1 MEKKKRAPSI
11 VRTDSLDLD
20 PKTRYQQ
27 LNFKYE
33 LTREDYQ
40 DLDNQYKTDA
50 ITHKVVSK
58 PAEDA
63 TRNGFRIV
71 IPSDAN
77 LQQAMQKK
85 LDSLNLQSVL
95 AQQIVFQR
103 SNGDGYLTIGVKEL
117 NPTSTDT
124 PIDPQNLLDVV
135 FVHAFGQAHIK
146 AYQTNDDPTSV
157 DYGKEQAIVVQP
169 TTNGYTVSKNGDQIE
184 DPKPVGTVV
193 IDQSRY
199 CHISLDKFE
208 DDLHGTSVIQRCK
221 NQIKN
226 MSIATET
233 VGKMLRE
240 FTFKIVK
247 SDSLMGESSVKFRQD
262 KEEMSQSLNT
272 EATAFINSEDDI
284 VKLSTPTNG
293 INTLLDF
300 AWQDLAAASN
310 IPKSV
315 LTGEQA
321 GTLAGASQDVA
332 NYYDSVKATQ
342 EQELK
347 PEIEKIVKL
356 LFWAQDVGN
365 GSVDPDTIDWHIEF
379 NPLWTPDDKTM
390 AQTNL
395 INTQA
400 AVARVSAGMQ
410 APDEAMASLNGMSN
424 NQIQPAQNMAVD
436 SADAEKEFESQFT
449 QEQVEQYKKDLEM
462 AHNGKA

>member
-1 MEKKKRAPSI
+1 MEKKKRVPSI

-63 TRNGFRIV
+63 TRNGFRLV
-71 IPSDAN
+71 ISGN
-77 LQQAMQKK
+77 EKLQQQMQKK

-124 PIDPQNLLDVV
+124 PIDPENLLDVA
-135 FVHAFGQAHIK
+135 FVHSFGQAHIK
-146 AYQTNDDPTSV
+146 AYQTNDDPTSI

-169 TTNGYTVSKNGDQIE
+169 TTNGYTVNKNGDQIA
-184 DPKPVGTVV
+184 DPKPVETVV

-332 NYYDSVKATQ
+332 NYYDTVKAMQ

-347 PEIEKIVKL
+347 PEIEKIAKL
-356 LFWAQDVGN
+356 LFWAQDVGD
-365 GSVDPDTIDWHIEF
+365 GSVDPNTIDWHIEF

-400 AVARVSAGMQ
+400 AVARVGAGMQ
-410 APDEAMASLNGMSN
+410 APDEAMASLNGQAN
-424 NQIQPAQNMAVD
+424 NQIQSSQNMAQD
-436 SADAEKEFESQFT
+436 SAEDEFESQFT
-449 QEQVEQYKKDLEM
+449 PEQVEQYKKDLEM

>member
-1 MEKKKRAPSI
+1 
-11 VRTDSLDLD
+11 
-20 PKTRYQQ
+20 
-27 LNFKYE
+27 
-33 LTREDYQ
+33 
-40 DLDNQYKTDA
+40 
-50 ITHKVVSK
+50 
-58 PAEDA
+58 
-63 TRNGFRIV
+63 
-71 IPSDAN
+71 
-77 LQQAMQKK
+77 
-85 LDSLNLQSVL
+85 
-95 AQQIVFQR
+95 
-103 SNGDGYLTIGVKEL
+103 
-117 NPTSTDT
+117 
-124 PIDPQNLLDVV
+124 
-135 FVHAFGQAHIK
+135 
-146 AYQTNDDPTSV
+146 
-157 DYGKEQAIVVQP
+157 
-169 TTNGYTVSKNGDQIE
+169 
-184 DPKPVGTVV
+184 
-193 IDQSRY
+193 
-199 CHISLDKFE
+199 
-208 DDLHGTSVIQRCK
+208 
-221 NQIKN
+221 

-247 SDSLMGESSVKFRQD
+247 SDSLMGESPVKFRQD

-321 GTLAGASQDVA
+321 GTLAGASQDIA
-332 NYYDSVKATQ
+332 NYYDTVKAMQ

-365 GSVDPDTIDWHIEF
+365 GSVDPDSIDWHIEF

-400 AVARVSAGMQ
+400 AVARVGAGMQ

-449 QEQVEQYKKDLEM
+449 PEQVEQYKKDLEM

>member
-1 MEKKKRAPSI
+1 MAKKKRVPSV
-11 VRTDSLDLD
+11 VRTDSLDLN

-27 LNFKYE
+27 LGFRYE

-63 TRNGFRIV
+63 TRNGFRLV
-71 IPSDAN
+71 ISGN
-77 LQQAMQKK
+77 EKLQQQMQKK

-124 PIDPQNLLDVV
+124 PIDPENLLDVA
-135 FVHAFGQAHIK
+135 FVHSFGQAHIK
-146 AYQTNDDPTSV
+146 AYQTNDDPTSI

-169 TTNGYTVSKNGDQIE
+169 TTNGYTVNKNGDQIA
-184 DPKPVGTVV
+184 DPKPVETVV

-300 AWQDLAAASN
+300 AWQDLAATSN

-321 GTLAGASQDVA
+321 GTLAGASQDVV
-332 NYYDSVKATQ
+332 NYYDTVKAMQ

-356 LFWAQDVGN
+356 LFWAQDVGD
-365 GSVDPDTIDWHIEF
+365 GSVDPDSIDWHIEF

-400 AVARVSAGMQ
+400 AVARVGAGMQ

-449 QEQVEQYKKDLEM
+449 PEQVEQYKKDLEM

>member
-63 TRNGFRIV
+63 TRNGFRLV
-71 IPSDAN
+71 ISGN
-77 LQQAMQKK
+77 EKLQQQMQKK

-124 PIDPQNLLDVV
+124 PIDPENLLDVA
-135 FVHAFGQAHIK
+135 FVHSFGQAHIK
-146 AYQTNDDPTSV
+146 AYQTNDDPTSI

-169 TTNGYTVSKNGDQIE
+169 TTNGYTVNKNGDQIQ
-184 DPKPVGTVV
+184 DPKPVETVV

-332 NYYDSVKATQ
+332 NYYDTVKAMQ

-356 LFWAQDVGN
+356 LFWAQDVGD

-400 AVARVSAGMQ
+400 AVARVGAGMQ

-424 NQIQPAQNMAVD
+424 NQIQPTQNMAID

-449 QEQVEQYKKDLEM
+449 PEQVEQYKKDLEM

>member
-1 MEKKKRAPSI
+1 MAKKKRAPSV
-11 VRTDSLDLD
+11 VRNDSLDLD

-27 LNFKYE
+27 LGFKYE

-71 IPSDAN
+71 ISRN
-77 LQQAMQKK
+77 EKLQQQMQQK

-117 NPTSTDT
+117 SATSTNT
-124 PIDPQNLLDVV
+124 PIDPENVLDVA

-146 AYQTNDDPTSV
+146 AYQTNDDPTSI
-157 DYGKEQAIVVQP
+157 DYGKEQAIVVVP
-169 TTNGYTVSKNGDQIE
+169 TTNGSMINKQGEPVLNEKPI
-184 DPKPVGTVV
+184 DPVV

-247 SDSLMGESSVKFRQD
+247 SDNLMGESAVKFRKD

-321 GTLAGASQDVA
+321 GTLAGASQDVV
-332 NYYDSVKATQ
+332 NYYDTVKAIQ
-342 EQELK
+342 DQQLK
-347 PEIEKIVKL
+347 PEIKKIVRL
-356 LFWAQDVGN
+356 LFWSQDVGD
-365 GSVDPDTIDWHIEF
+365 GSIDPDTIDWHIEF

-400 AVARVSAGMQ
+400 AVARVGAGMQ

-424 NQIQPAQNMAVD
+424 NQIQSAQNMATD
-436 SADAEKEFESQFT
+436 SADEEAEFESQFT
-449 QEQVEQYKKDLEM
+449 PEQVEQYKKDLEA

>member
-1 MEKKKRAPSI
+1 MEKKKRAPSV

-27 LNFKYE
+27 LGFKYE

-40 DLDNQYKTDA
+40 DLDNQTKTDA
-50 ITHKVVSK
+50 ITHKIVYK

-63 TRNGFRIV
+63 TRNGFRLV

-85 LDSLNLQSVL
+85 IDSLKLQSGL
-95 AQQIVFQR
+95 TQQEAFKR
-103 SNGDGYLTIGVKEL
+103 SNGDGYLTIGIKEL
-117 NPTSTDT
+117 SPTSTDT
-124 PIDPQNLLDVV
+124 PIDPKNILDVA
-135 FVHAFGQAHIK
+135 FVHAFGQSHIK
-146 AYQTNDDPTSV
+146 AYQTNDDPTSI
-157 DYGKEQAIVVQP
+157 DYGREQAIVVVP
-169 TTNGYTVSKNGDQIE
+169 TTNGYTINEHGEAIE
-184 DPKPVGTVV
+184 DPKPVETVV
-193 IDQSRY
+193 IDESRY
-199 CHISLDKFE
+199 CHIALDKFE
-208 DDLHGTSVIQRCK
+208 DDVHGTSIIQRCQ

-247 SDSLMGESSVKFRQD
+247 SDNLMGESAEKFRRD

-272 EATAFINSEDDI
+272 EATAFINSDDDI

-300 AWQDLAAASN
+300 AWQDLAAACS

-321 GTLAGASQDVA
+321 GTLAGASQDVV
-332 NYYDSVKATQ
+332 NYYDTVKAMQ

-347 PEIEKIVKL
+347 PEIEKIVRL
-356 LFWAQDVGN
+356 LFWAQDVGD

-400 AVARVSAGMQ
+400 AVARVGAGMQ

-424 NQIQPAQNMAVD
+424 NQIQSSQNLETD
-436 SADAEKEFESQFT
+436 SADAEAEFESQFT
-449 QEQVEQYKKDLEM
+449 PEQVEQYKKDLEA

>member
-1 MEKKKRAPSI
+1 MAKKKRVPSV
-11 VRTDSLDLD
+11 VRTDSLDLN

-27 LNFKYE
+27 LGFRYE

-71 IPSDAN
+71 ISHN
-77 LQQAMQKK
+77 EKLQQQMQHK

-124 PIDPQNLLDVV
+124 PIDPQNLLDVA
-135 FVHAFGQAHIK
+135 FVHSFGQAHIK

-169 TTNGYTVSKNGDQIE
+169 TTNGYTVNKNGDQIE
-184 DPKPVGTVV
+184 DPKPVETVV

-247 SDSLMGESSVKFRQD
+247 SDTLMGESPVKFRQD

-332 NYYDSVKATQ
+332 NYYDTVKAMQ

-356 LFWAQDVGN
+356 LFWAQDVGG
-365 GSVDPDTIDWHIEF
+365 GSVDPDSIDWHIEF

-395 INTQA
+395 LNTQA
-400 AVARVSAGMQ
+400 AVARVGAGMQ
-410 APDEAMASLNGMSN
+410 APDEAMASLNGQAN
-424 NQIQPAQNMAVD
+424 NQIQSSQSLETD
-436 SADAEKEFESQFT
+436 STDAEKEFESQFT
-449 QEQVEQYKKDLEM
+449 PEQVEQYKKDLEM

>member
-1 MEKKKRAPSI
+1 MAKKKRAPSV

-27 LNFKYE
+27 LGFKYE

-40 DLDNQYKTDA
+40 DLDNQTKTDA
-50 ITHKVVSK
+50 ITHKIVYK

-71 IPSDAN
+71 IPSDAK

-85 LDSLNLQSVL
+85 LNDLKLQTSLK
-95 AQQIVFQR
+95 QQEVFQR

-184 DPKPVGTVV
+184 DPKPVETVV

-208 DDLHGTSVIQRCK
+208 DDIHGTSIIQRCH

-247 SDSLMGESSVKFRQD
+247 SDHLMGENATKFRRD

-332 NYYDSVKATQ
+332 NYYDTVKATQ

-356 LFWAQDVGN
+356 LFWAQDVGG
-365 GSVDPDTIDWHIEF
+365 GSVDPDSIDWHIEF

-400 AVARVSAGMQ
+400 AVARVGAGMQ

-449 QEQVEQYKKDLEM
+449 PEQVEQYKKDLEM

>member
-1 MEKKKRAPSI
+1 MTESKQVPTL
-11 VRTDSLDLD
+11 VNDSLDLN
-20 PKTRYQQ
+20 PRKNYQQ
-27 LNFKYE
+27 VDFQYE

-40 DLDNQYKTDA
+40 ELDNQTKTDA
-50 ITHKVVSK
+50 ITHKIVYK

-85 LDSLNLQSVL
+85 LNDLKLQTGL
-95 AQQIVFQR
+95 KQQEVFQR
-103 SNGDGYLTIGVKEL
+103 GDGDGYLTIGVKEL

-169 TTNGYTVSKNGDQIE
+169 TTNGYTVNKNGDQIE
-184 DPKPVGTVV
+184 DPKPVETVV

-199 CHISLDKFE
+199 CHISLDRFE
-208 DDLHGTSVIQRCK
+208 DDLHGTSIIQRCK

-226 MSIATET
+226 MGIATET
-233 VGKMLRE
+233 VGKILRE

-247 SDSLMGESSVKFRQD
+247 SDTLMNQDDIKFRKV

-321 GTLAGASQDVA
+321 GTLAGASQDIA
-332 NYYDSVKATQ
+332 NYYDTVKAMQ

-356 LFWAQDVGN
+356 LFWAQDVGD

-395 INTQA
+395 LNTQA
-400 AVARVSAGMQ
+400 AVARVGAGMQ

-424 NQIQPAQNMAVD
+424 NQIQPAQNMATD
-436 SADAEKEFESQFT
+436 SADEEAEFESQFT
-449 QEQVEQYKKDLEM
+449 PEQVEQYKKDLEA

>member
-63 TRNGFRIV
+63 TRNGFRLV
-71 IPSDAN
+71 ISGN
-77 LQQAMQKK
+77 EKLQQQMQRK

-117 NPTSTDT
+117 SATSTDT
-124 PIDPQNLLDVV
+124 PIDPENVLDVA

-169 TTNGYTVSKNGDQIE
+169 TTNGYTVNKSGDQIA
-184 DPKPVGTVV
+184 DPKPVETVV

-332 NYYDSVKATQ
+332 NYYDTVKATQ

-356 LFWAQDVGN
+356 LFWAQDVGG

-400 AVARVSAGMQ
+400 AVARVGAGMQ
-410 APDEAMASLNGMSN
+410 APDEAMASLNGQAN

-436 SADAEKEFESQFT
+436 SAGAEKEFESQFT
-449 QEQVEQYKKDLEM
+449 PEQVEQYKKDLEM
-462 AHNGKA
+462 AQNGKA

>member
-1 MEKKKRAPSI
+1 MAKKKRAPSV

-63 TRNGFRIV
+63 TRNGFRLV
-71 IPSDAN
+71 ISGN
-77 LQQAMQKK
+77 EKLQQQMQKK

-117 NPTSTDT
+117 SATSTDT
-124 PIDPQNLLDVV
+124 PIDPENLLDVA

-146 AYQTNDDPTSV
+146 AYQTNDDPTSI

-169 TTNGYTVSKNGDQIE
+169 TTNGYTVNKNGDQIA
-184 DPKPVGTVV
+184 DPKPVETVV

-247 SDSLMGESSVKFRQD
+247 SDQLMGEGDEKFRRD

-300 AWQDLAAASN
+300 AWQDLATASN

-332 NYYDSVKATQ
+332 NYYDTIKATQ

-400 AVARVSAGMQ
+400 AVARVGAGMQ
-410 APDEAMASLNGMSN
+410 GPDEAMASLNGMSN

-449 QEQVEQYKKDLEM
+449 PEQVEQYKKDLEM

>member
-63 TRNGFRIV
+63 TRNGFRLV
-71 IPSDAN
+71 ISGN
-77 LQQAMQKK
+77 EKLQQQMQKK

-124 PIDPQNLLDVV
+124 PIDPENLLDVA
-135 FVHAFGQAHIK
+135 FVHSFGQAHIK
-146 AYQTNDDPTSV
+146 AYQTNDDPTSI

-169 TTNGYTVSKNGDQIE
+169 TTNGYTVNKNGDQIA
-184 DPKPVGTVV
+184 DPKPVETVV

-247 SDSLMGESSVKFRQD
+247 SDNLMGESAAKFRRD

-321 GTLAGASQDVA
+321 GTLAGASQDVV
-332 NYYDSVKATQ
+332 NYYDTVKAMQ

-356 LFWAQDVGN
+356 LFWAQDVGD
-365 GSVDPDTIDWHIEF
+365 GFVDPDSIDWHIEF

-400 AVARVSAGMQ
+400 AVARVGAGMQ

-424 NQIQPAQNMAVD
+424 NQIQPAQNMATD
-436 SADAEKEFESQFT
+436 SADEEAEFESQFT
-449 QEQVEQYKKDLEM
+449 TEQVEQYKKDLEM

>member
-1 MEKKKRAPSI
+1 M
-11 VRTDSLDLD
+11 
-20 PKTRYQQ
+20 
-27 LNFKYE
+27 
-33 LTREDYQ
+33 TREDYQ
-40 DLDNQYKTDA
+40 ELDNQTKTDA
-50 ITHKVVSK
+50 ITHKIVYK

-63 TRNGFRIV
+63 TRNGWRLV
-71 IPSDAN
+71 IEGN
-77 LQQAMQKK
+77 TKLQQTMQAK
-85 LDSLNLQSVL
+85 LDSLKLQSVFT
-95 AQQIVFQR
+95 QQEAFKR
-103 SNGDGYLTIGVKEL
+103 SNGDGYLTIGIKEL

-124 PIDPQNLLDVV
+124 PINLENVLDVA

-146 AYQTNDDPTSV
+146 AYRTNDDPTSV

-169 TTNGYTVSKNGDQIE
+169 TQNGYTINKNGDQIE
-184 DPKPVGTVV
+184 NLKPIKPVV

-199 CHISLDKFE
+199 CRISLDRFE
-208 DDLHGTSVIQRCK
+208 DDLHGTSIIQRCK

-226 MSIATET
+226 MGIATET

-247 SDSLMGESSVKFRQD
+247 SDALMNQDDIKFRKA

-284 VKLSTPTNG
+284 VKLSTPANG

-321 GTLAGASQDVA
+321 GTLAGASQDIA
-332 NYYDSVKATQ
+332 NYYDTVKAMQ

-356 LFWAQDVGN
+356 LFWAQDVGD
-365 GSVDPDTIDWHIEF
+365 GSVDPDSIDWHIEF

-400 AVARVSAGMQ
+400 AVARVGAGMQ

-424 NQIQPAQNMAVD
+424 NQIQSSQNLETD
-436 SADAEKEFESQFT
+436 SADAEKEFESRFT
-449 QEQVEQYKKDLEM
+449 PEQVEQYKKDLEK

>member
-1 MEKKKRAPSI
+1 MTESKQVPTL
-11 VRTDSLDLD
+11 VNDSLDLN
-20 PKTRYQQ
+20 PRKNYQQ
-27 LNFKYE
+27 VDFQYE

-71 IPSDAN
+71 ISHN
-77 LQQAMQKK
+77 EKLQQQMQHK

-103 SNGDGYLTIGVKEL
+103 SDGDGYLTIGVKEL

-124 PIDPQNLLDVV
+124 PINLENVLDVV

-146 AYQTNDDPTSV
+146 AYRTNDDPTSV

-169 TTNGYTVSKNGDQIE
+169 TQNGYTINKNGDQIE

-199 CHISLDKFE
+199 CHISLDRFE
-208 DDLHGTSVIQRCK
+208 DDLHGTSIIQRCK

-226 MSIATET
+226 MGIATET

-247 SDSLMGESSVKFRQD
+247 SDTLMNQDDIKFGKA

-321 GTLAGASQDVA
+321 GTLAGASQDIA
-332 NYYDSVKATQ
+332 NYYDTVKAMQ

-356 LFWAQDVGN
+356 LFWAQDVGD

-379 NPLWTPDDKTM
+379 NRLWTPDDKTM

-400 AVARVSAGMQ
+400 AVARVGAGMQ

-424 NQIQPAQNMAVD
+424 NQIQPAQNMATD
-436 SADAEKEFESQFT
+436 SADEEAEFESQFT
-449 QEQVEQYKKDLEM
+449 PEQVEQYKKDLEA

>member
-1 MEKKKRAPSI
+1 MAKKKRAPSV
-11 VRTDSLDLD
+11 VRNDSLDLD
-20 PKTRYQQ
+20 PKAKYQQ
-27 LNFKYE
+27 LGFKYE

-63 TRNGFRIV
+63 TRNGFRLV
-71 IPSDAN
+71 ISRN
-77 LQQAMQKK
+77 EKLQQQMQQK
-85 LDSLNLQSVL
+85 LDSLHLQSVL

-117 NPTSTDT
+117 SATSTDT
-124 PIDPQNLLDVV
+124 PIDPENLVDVA
-135 FVHAFGQAHIK
+135 FVHAFGQSHIK
-146 AYQTNDDPTSV
+146 AYQTNDDPTSI
-157 DYGKEQAIVVQP
+157 DYGKEQAIVVVP
-169 TTNGYTVSKNGDQIE
+169 TTNGSTINKQGEPVLNEKQI
-184 DPKPVGTVV
+184 DPVV

-226 MSIATET
+226 MGIATET

-247 SDSLMGESSVKFRQD
+247 SDNLMSEDPTKFRRD

-332 NYYDSVKATQ
+332 NYYDTVKAIQ
-342 EQELK
+342 DQQLK

-356 LFWAQDVGN
+356 LFWAQDVGD

-379 NPLWTPDDKTM
+379 NRLWTPDDKTM

-400 AVARVSAGMQ
+400 AAARVGAGMQ

-424 NQIQPAQNMAVD
+424 NQIQPAQNMSQD
-436 SADAEKEFESQFT
+436 SAEDEFESQFT
-449 QEQVEQYKKDLEM
+449 PEQD
-462 AHNGKA
+462 GT

>member
-1 MEKKKRAPSI
+1 MTESKQVPTL
-11 VRTDSLDLD
+11 VNDSLDLN
-20 PKTRYQQ
+20 PRKNYQQ
-27 LNFKYE
+27 VDFQYE

-40 DLDNQYKTDA
+40 ELDNQTKTDA
-50 ITHKVVSK
+50 ITHKIVYK

-63 TRNGFRIV
+63 TRNGWRLV
-71 IPSDAN
+71 IEGN
-77 LQQAMQKK
+77 TKLQQAMQAK
-85 LDSLNLQSVL
+85 LDSLKLQSVFT
-95 AQQIVFQR
+95 QQEAFKR
-103 SNGDGYLTIGVKEL
+103 SNGDGYLTIGIKEL

-124 PIDPQNLLDVV
+124 PINPENVLDVV

-146 AYQTNDDPTSV
+146 AYRTNDDPTSV

-169 TTNGYTVSKNGDQIE
+169 TQNGYTINKNGDQIE
-184 DPKPVGTVV
+184 NPKPIKPVV

-199 CHISLDKFE
+199 CRISLDRFE
-208 DDLHGTSVIQRCK
+208 DDLHGTSIIQRCK

-226 MSIATET
+226 MGIATET

-247 SDSLMGESSVKFRQD
+247 SDTLMNQDDIKFRKV

-284 VKLSTPTNG
+284 VKLSTQTNG

-321 GTLAGASQDVA
+321 GTLAGASQDIA
-332 NYYDSVKATQ
+332 NYYDTVKAMQ

-356 LFWAQDVGN
+356 LFWAQDVGD

-395 INTQA
+395 LNTQA
-400 AVARVSAGMQ
+400 AVARVGAGMQ

-424 NQIQPAQNMAVD
+424 NQIQPAQNMATD
-436 SADAEKEFESQFT
+436 SADEEAEFESQFT
-449 QEQVEQYKKDLEM
+449 PEQVEQYKKDLEM

>member
-1 MEKKKRAPSI
+1 M
-11 VRTDSLDLD
+11 
-20 PKTRYQQ
+20 
-27 LNFKYE
+27 
-33 LTREDYQ
+33 
-40 DLDNQYKTDA
+40 
-50 ITHKVVSK
+50 
-58 PAEDA
+58 
-63 TRNGFRIV
+63 
-71 IPSDAN
+71 
-77 LQQAMQKK
+77 
-85 LDSLNLQSVL
+85 
-95 AQQIVFQR
+95 
-103 SNGDGYLTIGVKEL
+103 
-117 NPTSTDT
+117 
-124 PIDPQNLLDVV
+124 
-135 FVHAFGQAHIK
+135 
-146 AYQTNDDPTSV
+146 
-157 DYGKEQAIVVQP
+157 QP

-184 DPKPVGTVV
+184 DPKPVETVV

-208 DDLHGTSVIQRCK
+208 DDIHGTSIIQRCK

-247 SDSLMGESSVKFRQD
+247 SDSLMGESPVKFRQD

-321 GTLAGASQDVA
+321 GTLAGASQDIA
-332 NYYDSVKATQ
+332 NYYDTVKAMQ

-356 LFWAQDVGN
+356 LFWAQDVGG
-365 GSVDPDTIDWHIEF
+365 GSVDPDSIDWHIEF

-400 AVARVSAGMQ
+400 AVARVGAGMQ

-449 QEQVEQYKKDLEM
+449 PEQVEQYKKDLEM

>member
-1 MEKKKRAPSI
+1 MAKKKRVPSV
-11 VRTDSLDLD
+11 VRIDSLDLD
-20 PKTRYQQ
+20 PKTKYQQ
-27 LNFKYE
+27 LGFKYE

-63 TRNGFRIV
+63 TRNGFRLV
-71 IPSDAN
+71 ISGN
-77 LQQAMQKK
+77 EKLQQQMQKK

-103 SNGDGYLTIGVKEL
+103 SDGDGYLTIGVKEL

-124 PIDPQNLLDVV
+124 PIDPENLLDVA
-135 FVHAFGQAHIK
+135 FVHSFGQAHIK
-146 AYQTNDDPTSV
+146 AYQTNDDPTNI

-169 TTNGYTVSKNGDQIE
+169 TTNGYTVNKNGDQIA
-184 DPKPVGTVV
+184 DPKPVETVV

-226 MSIATET
+226 MGIATET

-247 SDSLMGESSVKFRQD
+247 SDKLMGEGDEKFRQD

-321 GTLAGASQDVA
+321 GTLAGASQDIA
-332 NYYDSVKATQ
+332 NYYDTVKAMQ

-365 GSVDPDTIDWHIEF
+365 GSVDPDSIDWHIEF

-395 INTQA
+395 LNTQA
-400 AVARVSAGMQ
+400 AVARVGAGMQ

-449 QEQVEQYKKDLEM
+449 PEQVEQYKKDLEM
-462 AHNGKA
+462 AHDGKA

>member
-1 MEKKKRAPSI
+1 MAKKKRAPSV
-11 VRTDSLDLD
+11 VRNDSLDLN

-27 LNFKYE
+27 LGFKYE

-63 TRNGFRIV
+63 TRNGFRLV
-71 IPSDAN
+71 ISGN
-77 LQQAMQKK
+77 EKLQQRMQKK

-124 PIDPQNLLDVV
+124 PIDPENLLDVA
-135 FVHAFGQAHIK
+135 FVHSFGQTHIK
-146 AYQTNDDPTSV
+146 AYQTNDDPTSI

-169 TTNGYTVSKNGDQIE
+169 TTNGYTVNKSGDQIA
-184 DPKPVGTVV
+184 DPKPVETVV

-208 DDLHGTSVIQRCK
+208 DDIHGTSIIQRCK

-247 SDSLMGESSVKFRQD
+247 SDSLMGESPVKFRQD
-262 KEEMSQSLNT
+262 KEEMNQSLNT
-272 EATAFINSEDDI
+272 EATAFINSKDDI

-321 GTLAGASQDVA
+321 GTLAGASQDIA
-332 NYYDSVKATQ
+332 NYYDTVKAMQ

-365 GSVDPDTIDWHIEF
+365 GSVDPDSIDWHIEF
-379 NPLWTPDDKTM
+379 NPLWTPDDKTL
-390 AQTNL
+390 AQTNW

-400 AVARVSAGMQ
+400 AVARVGAGMQ

-449 QEQVEQYKKDLEM
+449 PEQVEQYKKDLEM

>member
-1 MEKKKRAPSI
+1 MEKKKRAPSV
-11 VRTDSLDLD
+11 VRTDSLDLN

-27 LNFKYE
+27 LGFRYE

-63 TRNGFRIV
+63 TRNGFRLV
-71 IPSDAN
+71 ISGN
-77 LQQAMQKK
+77 EKLQQQMQKK

-117 NPTSTDT
+117 SATSTDT
-124 PIDPQNLLDVV
+124 PIDPENVLDVA

-169 TTNGYTVSKNGDQIE
+169 TTNGYTVNKNGDQIA
-184 DPKPVGTVV
+184 DPKPVETVV

-356 LFWAQDVGN
+356 LFWAQDVGG
-365 GSVDPDTIDWHIEF
+365 GSVDPDSIDWHIEF

-400 AVARVSAGMQ
+400 AVARVGAGMQ

-449 QEQVEQYKKDLEM
+449 PEQVEQYKKDLEM